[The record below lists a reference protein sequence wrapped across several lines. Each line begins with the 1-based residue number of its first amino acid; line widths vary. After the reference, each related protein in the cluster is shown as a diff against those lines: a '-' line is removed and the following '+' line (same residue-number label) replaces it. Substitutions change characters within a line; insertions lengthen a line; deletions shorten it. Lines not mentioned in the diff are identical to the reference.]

1 MHGVNIR
8 IASLHLKG
16 RNQSQNLS
24 KVALL
29 ALLDMGESGDTFR
42 ESFVLDTRFHDSF
55 QRHFSKVYDG
65 FDSHYCA
72 MCNDGLAQKSR
83 MRNVKDA
90 PSAWQGGVGL
100 FRAVG

>member
-72 MCNDGLAQKSR
+72 MCNDGGATPCAPPRCGADLAAS
-83 MRNVKDA
+83 
-90 PSAWQGGVGL
+90 L
-100 FRAVG
+100 